1 MNVILLYI
9 GKLINRIFSY
19 SFQRFQY
26 FNAWNYL
33 YRISLTG
40 MGRIQGNPIEKNGEM
55 DVLKSLFNKHQ
66 HKFVVFDVGAN
77 KGQYLDAVLHTINN
91 KELEIHV
98 FDPSVVNAVFL
109 NEKLSIL
116 NNSKL
121 SFKINTCAISN
132 KSGDGFLFADEQG
145 SDIASLLNLKVQ
157 IRPFNEEKKELVKI
171 ITIDEYLA
179 NEKIDGIDLL
189 KIDIEGGEYDALK
202 GAEKSIKNKK
212 IKHIQFEFGPG
223 NITARKFFLD
233 FWELLSDDYHF
244 YQVMKGGILPIK
256 NYNADLEIFKT
267 ANYLLILK

>member
-1 MNVILLYI
+1 MNVILLYV
-9 GKLINRIFSY
+9 GKLINRIFSF
-19 SFQRFQY
+19 SFQKFQY

-40 MGRIQGNPIEKNGEM
+40 MGRIQGNPIEKNGEI
-55 DVLKSLFNKHQ
+55 DVLKNIFSKQQN
-66 HKFVVFDVGAN
+66 KFVVFDVGAN
-77 KGQYLDAVLHTINN
+77 KGQYLDAVLQTVKS

-98 FDPSVVNAVFL
+98 FDPSMVNATFL
-109 NEKLSIL
+109 NDKLSNL
-116 NNSKL
+116 NNSKV
-121 SFKINTCAISN
+121 SFKINTVAISN
-132 KSGDGFLFADEQG
+132 KSGESFLFGDEQG

-157 IRPFNEEKKELVKI
+157 IRPFSDEKKELVKT
-171 ITIDEYLA
+171 ITIDEYLE
-179 NEKIDGIDLL
+179 NEKINHIDLL

-212 IKHIQFEFGPG
+212 IKNIQFEFGPG

-233 FWELLSDDYHF
+233 FWEMLSNDYHF
-244 YQVMKGGILPIK
+244 YQVMKGGILPII